1 MSIAIRFYQFNK
13 KENSTARP
21 SSSGGTSYNCVL
33 KDNCSIETPEIEL
46 NVKPSDWYNYAYI
59 ADFDRYYHVTNWE
72 YFRGVWTAT
81 LNVDVLASYK
91 TAIGNA
97 SQYVLRSSHTY
108 DKEIKDTLYP
118 LKSTSHKLVQSG
130 TVPSWAVN
138 FGGGTY
144 VCYINN
150 GDPDG
155 GGFGSLGYM
164 TFTPTQFSQ
173 LLAALYP
180 DAQNSWSGTF
190 FTQAY
195 NVVAGALLNPIDFI
209 TKVVWIPISLTAG
222 NLPTKFG
229 NYYAAYEDPDDGTQ
243 NVRHNTL
250 ESFRRTLGP
259 VNITVPKRP
268 DTIRGAWA
276 NTEPFGKYYL
286 YWAPFGIIPLNSNML
301 IGAQSIDIVPTLDLT
316 TGDLKVT
323 IYTIGDYG
331 SVKDRIYSGT
341 SRVGIEIPVD
351 KAKTEFRESFDNIL
365 GIASSAVDAMT
376 GNYAGLAND
385 ITGTIGS
392 MGEAPMKS
400 GGSTT
405 GLLALEDTIY
415 LYYEYFD
422 FADEDNANRGRPLCQ
437 VTQLSTIPGFIVCS
451 EGDITIS
458 GTANEQ
464 TQIKQFLERGFY
476 YE

>member
-33 KDNCSIETPEIEL
+33 KDNCSIESPEIEL
-46 NVKPSDWYNYAYI
+46 NVKPADWYNYAYI
-59 ADFDRYYHVTNWE
+59 SDFDRYYHVTNWE

-118 LKSTSHKLVQSG
+118 LKSTSHKLVNSG
-130 TVPSWAVN
+130 TVPQWSISFA
-138 FGGGTY
+138 GGTY
-144 VCYINN
+144 IAYMNN
-150 GDPDG
+150 GNVDG
-155 GGFGSLGYM
+155 SGFGSLGYM
-164 TFTPTQFSQ
+164 YFTPEQFGQ

-180 DAQNSWSGTF
+180 NANNSWSGTY

-209 TKVVWIPISLTAG
+209 TKVVWIPVSLPAG
-222 NLPTKFG
+222 SIQPTTFG
-229 NYYAAYEDPDDGTQ
+229 NYTAIYGENQFVQHGNLTTY
-243 NVRHNTL
+243 
-250 ESFRRTLGP
+250 RRTLSA
-259 VNITVPKRP
+259 VNITIPKRP
-268 DTIRGAWA
+268 DTVRGAWA

-301 IGAQSIDIVPTLDLT
+301 IGAASIDIVPTLDLT
-316 TGDLKVT
+316 TGDLNIS

-331 SVKDRIYSGT
+331 SNKDRIYTGT

-351 KAKTEFRESFDNIL
+351 KAKTEIQEVFDNVL
-365 GIASSAVDAMT
+365 AGVSMAYDAT
-376 GNYAGLAND
+376 SGNYSGLSND
-385 ITGTIGS
+385 IVGTIGS

-400 GGSTT
+400 GGSTR
-405 GLLALEDTIY
+405 GLLALQDTIY
-415 LYYEYFD
+415 LFYEYFD

-437 VTQLSTIPGFIVCS
+437 VTQLSTIPGFILCS
-451 EGDITIS
+451 EGDINIS

-464 TQIKQFLERGFY
+464 TQIKQYLERGFY